1 MLRGLGQAA
10 LGEDQSP
17 GAAAHK
23 SRTARKLQKVGKII
37 HSECFCQTDEAIY
50 TIQRNALSK
59 KADTMP
65 ATVNFS
71 CRLVP
76 EVPEALRRLTVITRR
91 SQPQLLE
98 SLILNFENRWLSCFT
113 DEERRRY
120 EAGSMNYVEAFEI
133 RRRALKRREPVPP
146 QPVNAHAARSA
157 SFSRATG

>member
-1 MLRGLGQAA
+1 
-10 LGEDQSP
+10 
-17 GAAAHK
+17 
-23 SRTARKLQKVGKII
+23 
-37 HSECFCQTDEAIY
+37 
-50 TIQRNALSK
+50 
-59 KADTMP
+59 MP

-120 EAGSMNYVEAFEI
+120 EAGSMNYAEAIEI
-133 RRRALKRREPVPP
+133 RRLALKRREPVPS
-146 QPVNAHAARSA
+146 QAVNAQAARSA
-157 SFSRATG
+157 SFSYATG

>member
-1 MLRGLGQAA
+1 
-10 LGEDQSP
+10 
-17 GAAAHK
+17 
-23 SRTARKLQKVGKII
+23 
-37 HSECFCQTDEAIY
+37 
-50 TIQRNALSK
+50 
-59 KADTMP
+59 MP

-98 SLILNFENRWLSCFT
+98 SLILNFENRWLLCFT

-120 EAGSMNYVEAFEI
+120 EAGSMNYSEAIEI

-146 QPVNAHAARSA
+146 QAVDARAARSE
-157 SFSRATG
+157 SFSCATG

>member
-1 MLRGLGQAA
+1 
-10 LGEDQSP
+10 
-17 GAAAHK
+17 
-23 SRTARKLQKVGKII
+23 
-37 HSECFCQTDEAIY
+37 
-50 TIQRNALSK
+50 
-59 KADTMP
+59 MP

-120 EAGSMNYVEAFEI
+120 EAGSMNYAEAIEI
-133 RRRALKRREPVPP
+133 RRRALKRREPVPAVPRTQTDHLP
-146 QPVNAHAARSA
+146 QGTLPPP
-157 SFSRATG
+157 GGGQLP